1 MEKQNWVSRRT
12 SVLEELSCLL
22 WGAALFGGTLTGY
35 LKSEP
40 LGKLADSD
48 LCLFFTV
55 LRDGTY
61 LFEHYELKQALLKAL
76 IDSIHL
82 AIYDPK
88 INNYSS
94 RQQKQTIG
102 WLKKRTSAIQ
112 EEIRFCSL
120 EQSWAKTDTIPCLVT
135 ASPEQISQ
143 YSPRDRSQALQ
154 NLKQKIESALY
165 INTIPPE
172 FRQNFKQT
180 WLPFVSLF
188 LAQSLTTYA
197 DLRKDLIK
205 IIEQFNPSQSS
216 GNLEPQLFP
225 QARES
230 VAQLIKLFVYPQ
242 ICLSIVQIID
252 FDYKLLKQQIRNS
265 QNQSLADTFVSEDI
279 NHTSSERSPQ
289 EPPLTRWR
297 SKRGETPVIVD
308 PVESGELDEINS
320 QTVRQTNQSSRSH
333 SPSPGTRS
341 DRSLDTPQTNPITSL
356 PPSKPAFKPP
366 QILNSGADTK
376 RSAFNWKCIHTLT
389 GHSDSVVSVAY
400 GTRTRETYTLASG
413 SWDKTIQIWAIHPS
427 LAQPLL
433 IRTLTAHSA
442 SVYSVALSPDGQTLA
457 SGGVDCAIQLW
468 HLGTT
473 EQTNTGASLMRKLTG
488 HTFPVYSIAFSP
500 DGKLLASGSGDYTI
514 KIWNLETGQLLSTLA
529 GHSSFVYSVAFSP
542 DGKTLASGSA
552 DKSIKIWQVSNSQ
565 LLTTLISYASVN
577 SVAFSPDPQFLV
589 SAGSDERIKLW
600 QFTSSRLDSDTRLA
614 PSQILK
620 GHSGE
625 IFSLAFNPRQ
635 PILASSSYDKTIKLW
650 HLRTGNLL
658 GTLTGHLH
666 SVHSLAFSSDGM
678 MLVSGSHDKTIKV
691 WKLIANR
698 QILNP

>member
-35 LKSEP
+35 LKSAP
-40 LGKLADSD
+40 LGNLADSD
-48 LCLFFTV
+48 LCLFFTS

-61 LFEHYELKQALLKAL
+61 WLDNYDLKQAILKAL

-82 AIYDPK
+82 AIYDPQIK
-88 INNYSS
+88 TFSS
-94 RQQKQTIG
+94 RQQKQTLG

-120 EQSWAKTDTIPCLVT
+120 EQSWTKTDTIPSLVT
-135 ASPEQISQ
+135 ASAEEIYQ

-188 LAQSLTTYA
+188 LAQRLTTNA
-197 DLRKDLIK
+197 KLRINLIK
-205 IIEQFNPSQSS
+205 IIGKFNPNQSS
-216 GNLEPQLFP
+216 GHLAQQLVP
-225 QARES
+225 QAREA
-230 VAQLIKLFVYPQ
+230 VAQLIKLFIYPQ
-242 ICLSIVQIID
+242 ICLSFVQIID
-252 FDYKLLKQQIRNS
+252 FDYQSLKQQIRNS
-265 QNQSLADTFVSEDI
+265 QNQSLAETFVTEDI
-279 NHTSSERSPQ
+279 NQTSSDRSRSPQ
-289 EPPLTRWR
+289 ENKVPL
-297 SKRGETPVIVD
+297 D
-308 PVESGELDEINS
+308 PVESGELDPISS
-320 QTVRQTNQSSRSH
+320 QTVPKTNQSPRSS
-333 SPSPGTRS
+333 SPSPGTSS
-341 DRSLDTPQTNPITSL
+341 DRSLETPL
-356 PPSKPAFKPP
+356 PPSKPALKPP
-366 QILNSGADTK
+366 QILNSGADAK
-376 RSAFNWKCIHTLT
+376 QSAFNWKCIHTLT

-400 GTRTRETYTLASG
+400 GTRTSETYTLASG

-427 LAQPLL
+427 FAQPLL

-468 HLGTT
+468 HLGST
-473 EQTNTGASLMRKLTG
+473 EHTSTGASLMRKLTG
-488 HTFPVYSIAFSP
+488 HTFPVYSVAFSP

-514 KIWNLETGQLLSTLA
+514 KIWNLQTGQLLSTLA

-577 SVAFSPDPQFLV
+577 SVAFSPDAQFLV

-620 GHSGE
+620 GHTGE
-625 IFSLAFNPRQ
+625 IFSLAFSPRQ

-650 HLRTGNLL
+650 HLQTGNLL

-666 SVHSLAFSSDGM
+666 SVHSLAFSADGM
-678 MLVSGSHDKTIKV
+678 MLVSGSHDKTIKL
-691 WKLIANR
+691 WKFIANR
-698 QILNP
+698 KTLNP